1 MSDIVRLGVLQLK
14 HVNEFLKEWNQSEP
28 EKFKHYDRRLR
39 GDEYDAEFHGEVVRR
54 YIDHIV
60 DRLIEAG
67 EVGIELVLLPE
78 GTLPV
83 VQLCR
88 PKMRKQFLEICH
100 WSVPEY
106 LDRIAPIAKKH
117 EMVIASCVFRADG
130 DKLYNSGIVTD
141 ANGEVVGIYDKT
153 HLPNYPD
160 DDFTESGVFTVG
172 SEYKPIETKV
182 GKVGFLI
189 CYDIDFPEP
198 AMCFALEG
206 ADILLHPTVGYN
218 FPDEEN
224 SLGEARMR
232 TRATDTHLPLLY
244 SNFNTGRGPSCIID
258 HSGTVVAK
266 TSQGRAAIVFADV
279 PVAEPRMQG
288 WLCPEYEHR
297 SHLRR
302 KRRPDTYGV
311 LTQRIPPVLAEYEGK
326 DEPVYFY
333 REEVGLG

>member
-1 MSDIVRLGVLQLK
+1 MKTVRLGVSQLQ
-14 HVNEFLKEWNQSEP
+14 HVNELLKEWSQSEQ
-28 EKFKHYDRRLR
+28 EKFKDYDRRLR
-39 GDEYDAEFHGEVVRR
+39 GDEYDAELHGEVVRR
-54 YIDHIV
+54 YV
-60 DRLIEAG
+60 DYVVDQLTKAG
-67 EVGIELVLLPE
+67 ELGIELVLLPE
-78 GTLPV
+78 GALPV

-88 PKMRKQFLEICH
+88 RKTRKEFLDICH

-106 LDRIAPIAKKH
+106 LERIAPIAK
-117 EMVIASCVFRADG
+117 EYGMVIASCVFRAEG

-141 ANGEVVGIYDKT
+141 ANGEVAGIYDKT

-160 DDFTESGVFTVG
+160 DDFTESGVFTAG
-172 SEYKPIETKV
+172 NEYKPIKTKV

-206 ADILLHPTVGYN
+206 AEILLHPTVGYN

-266 TSQGRAAIVFADV
+266 APQGRAAIVFADV
-279 PVAEPRMQG
+279 PVAEGRMQG
-288 WLCPEYEHR
+288 WLRPEYEHR

-311 LTQRIPPVLAEYEGK
+311 LTRRIPPVLKGYEK
-326 DEPVYFY
+326 RDEPVYFY